1 MFRADCLGS
10 VVQGWLLGAGC
21 MRLVDCLG
29 AGWLLGAALL
39 MLFVWGWL
47 FGAGWLQ
54 HFYWWW
60 L

>member
-1 MFRADCLGS
+1 
-10 VVQGWLLGAGC
+10 

-29 AGWLLGAALL
+29 AGWLLGAGLL